1 MGLARTPS
9 TGRLLPHDR
18 FISVREA
25 RIAMINTS
33 SPWRRRLLFA
43 ACAFIASVAFAA
55 DTVNITWNDEALA
68 AVRATKMGPPM
79 VARAMAILHTCIF
92 DAWAAYDGKAVGTR
106 LAGSLRRPAVERTSA
121 NKQKAISFAAYR
133 ALVDLFPGPDQVAAF
148 QAEMAALGY
157 DPSDNTTDTTTP
169 QGIGNVACA
178 AVLEFRHQ
186 DGSNQL
192 ADEPGTPP
200 GAAPYADYTG
210 FVPVNSWDNII
221 DPNQWQ
227 PLRVPTAT
235 PGVFTIQTYL
245 APQWGLVTPFA
256 LSSPLQFLNSSP
268 ALFGSKEYRRQAE
281 QLLAVS
287 AGLRDFQKVVAEYWA
302 DGPKTET
309 PPGHWTL
316 FAEFISR
323 RDHHNVDAD
332 TKMFFALGNGLLD
345 ASIASWSAKRAFDSE
360 RPITAIHA
368 LFAGRPVLAWGGP
381 FAGTRIIDGADWQP
395 YQPATVVTPPFPE
408 FFSGHS
414 VFSRTAATI
423 LELFTGSP
431 TFGASFTQK
440 AGTSVVE
447 PGATPATDIT
457 LSWKTFQDAADQAG
471 ISRRYGGIH
480 FENGDLTGR
489 RNGAR
494 IGKLVWRKALT
505 YFNPHKPSLEDG
517 GNDAD

>member
-1 MGLARTPS
+1 MPN
-9 TGRLLPHDR
+9 LP
-18 FISVREA
+18 
-25 RIAMINTS
+25 N
-33 SPWRRRLLFA
+33 PWPRGLLFTVA
-43 ACAFIASVAFAA
+43 LALLSSVAFAA
-55 DTVNITWNDEALA
+55 DTINITWNDQALA

-79 VARAMAILHTCIF
+79 VARAMAVLHTCIF
-92 DAWAAYDGKAVGTR
+92 DAWAAYDRNAVGTQF
-106 LAGSLRRPAVERTSA
+106 AGSLRRPAAERTSA
-121 NKQKAISFAAYR
+121 NKQKALSFAAYR
-133 ALVDLFPGPDQVAAF
+133 ALADLFPKADQVAAF

-157 DPSDNTTDTTTP
+157 DPGDNTTDTTTP
-169 QGIGNVACA
+169 QGIGNAACA

-192 ADEPGTPP
+192 ADEPGTPS

-210 FVPVNSWDNII
+210 FVPVNSWDKIA
-221 DPNQWQ
+221 DPSQWQ

-235 PGVFTIQTYL
+235 PGVFTIQTYM
-245 APQWGLVTPFA
+245 APQWGLVRPFA
-256 LSSPLQFLNSSP
+256 LFSPLEFLDSAP

-281 QLLAVS
+281 QVLAFS
-287 AGLRDFQKVVAEYWA
+287 AGLGDFQKVVAEYWA
-302 DGPKTET
+302 DGPNSET

-316 FAEFISR
+316 FAEFVSR
-323 RDHHNVDAD
+323 RDHHGVDAD
-332 TKMFFALGNGLLD
+332 TKLFFALSNGLLD
-345 ASIASWSAKRAFDSE
+345 ASIAGWSAKRAFDSV
-360 RPITAIHA
+360 RPITAIHV

-447 PGATPATDIT
+447 PGTTPAADVT
-457 LSWKTFQDAADQAG
+457 LSWRTFQDAADQAG

-480 FENGDLTGR
+480 FENGDFTGR
-489 RNGAR
+489 RNGAK
-494 IGKLVWRKALT
+494 IGQVVWRKALR
-505 YFNPHKPSLEDG
+505 YFDPHNAGWSINARDT
-517 GNDAD
+517 D